1 MRNQREP
8 NALTCEQR
16 RWNSPGQMPIS
27 EAAQPLYHRVYREIA
42 REIETGMLQPGDRL
56 PSERWFCDEHGVSRA
71 TVRRALEELMA
82 DGLVT
87 SRGRGSVVTGAA
99 VLEPPNT
106 LMSLSEVAR
115 SRGLD
120 ASARVLGAKVRPAT
134 IDEAEAFGIAPGA
147 EVFELR
153 RLRMLDGLPISIDVN
168 RVPLRLLPEAPDMDF
183 STASLYEALDRAG
196 HAPGRADYQLEA
208 RGADGSE
215 AELLDLAQG
224 APVLFATTEAIA
236 EDGRVIDLGRT
247 VYRADRYRFQ
257 ATLMRRAHRGERET
271 SHEDTRAAGRAGDRR
286 HRRMRR
292 DTGGGEPE

>member
-16 RWNSPGQMPIS
+16 RWDSPAQMPIS

-115 SRGLD
+115 ARGLD
-120 ASARVLGAKVRPAT
+120 ASARVLGAEVRPAT

-215 AELLDLAQG
+215 AELLDLALG

-271 SHEDTRAAGRAGDRR
+271 GNEDTRAAGRAGDRR
-286 HRRMRR
+286 HSRMRR

>member
-1 MRNQREP
+1 
-8 NALTCEQR
+8 
-16 RWNSPGQMPIS
+16 MPIS
-27 EAAQPLYHRVYREIA
+27 QAAQPLYHRVYQEIV
-42 REIETGMLQPGDRL
+42 REIEGGTLQPGDRL
-56 PSERWFCDEHGVSRA
+56 PSERLICDELGVSRA
-71 TVRRALEELMA
+71 TVRRAIEDLIA
-82 DGLVT
+82 DGLVEN
-87 SRGRGSVVTGAA
+87 RGRGSYIAGDA
-99 VLEPPNT
+99 VGEPPNT

-120 ASARVLGAKVRPAT
+120 AGARVLGLDVRPAT

-168 RVPLRLLPEAPDMDF
+168 RVPLRLLPEAPYMDF
-183 STASLYEALDRAG
+183 TTASLYEALDRAG
-196 HAPGRADYQLEA
+196 HAPGRADYQIEA

-224 APVLFATTEAIA
+224 EPVLFAITEAIT

-271 SHEDTRAAGRAGDRR
+271 GNEDTRAAGRAGDRR
-286 HRRMRR
+286 DRRMRR